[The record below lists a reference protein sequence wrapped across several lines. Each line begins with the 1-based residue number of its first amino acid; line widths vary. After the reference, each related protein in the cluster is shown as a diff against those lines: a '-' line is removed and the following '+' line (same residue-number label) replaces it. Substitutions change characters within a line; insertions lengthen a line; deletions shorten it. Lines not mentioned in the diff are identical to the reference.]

1 MRATRV
7 IGEGGRR
14 RGKFP
19 TWLIV
24 VLAVVVVGSIGAG
37 VWSMMGGSKPST
49 SSYGDDSDVLARY
62 EKKCIACDSLINN
75 GDNAEYEPLLKAK
88 ALLDDIRVVE
98 KSDEA
103 EQSGEVLDKSKG
115 LQERLDVKLKAASR
129 SWEQAGDAQLEIPD
143 YTQAC
148 QYYEIANKLAP
159 SDTLRYKIDMC
170 VGR

>member
-1 MRATRV
+1 M
-7 IGEGGRR
+7 
-14 RGKFP
+14 
-19 TWLIV
+19 
-24 VLAVVVVGSIGAG
+24 
-37 VWSMMGGSKPST
+37 
-49 SSYGDDSDVLARY
+49 LARY

-88 ALLDDIRVVE
+88 TLLDDIRVVE

-103 EQSGEVLDKSKG
+103 EQSGEV
-115 LQERLDVKLKAASR
+115 
-129 SWEQAGDAQLEIPD
+129 PD

-159 SDTLRYKIDMC
+159 SDTLRYKIDLC

>member
-7 IGEGGRR
+7 VGEGGRR
-14 RGKFP
+14 RCKFP

-24 VLAVVVVGSIGAG
+24 VLAVVVVGGIGAG
-37 VWSMMGGSKPST
+37 VWSMIGGSKPST
-49 SSYGDDSDVLARY
+49 SSDGDDSDVLARY
-62 EKKCIACDSLINN
+62 EKKCIVCDSLINN

-88 ALLDDIRVVE
+88 TLLDDIRVVE
-98 KSDEA
+98 KSDET